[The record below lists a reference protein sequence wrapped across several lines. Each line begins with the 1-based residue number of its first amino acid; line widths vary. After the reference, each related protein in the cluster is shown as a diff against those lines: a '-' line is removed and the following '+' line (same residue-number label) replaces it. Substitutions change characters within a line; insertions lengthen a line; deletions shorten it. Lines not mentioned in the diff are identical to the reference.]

1 MAILKTWKAIC
12 ARRGIT
18 QDQKDQ
24 MFEEYLIKM
33 YQLGAT
39 ARRDYKKIVHTVKLR
54 KGL

>member
-1 MAILKTWKAIC
+1 MAVLKTWKAIC

-18 QDQKDQ
+18 RDKKDEL
-24 MFEEYLIKM
+24 FEAYLIEK

-39 ARRDYKKIVHTVKLR
+39 ARRDYRKIVELVKVK